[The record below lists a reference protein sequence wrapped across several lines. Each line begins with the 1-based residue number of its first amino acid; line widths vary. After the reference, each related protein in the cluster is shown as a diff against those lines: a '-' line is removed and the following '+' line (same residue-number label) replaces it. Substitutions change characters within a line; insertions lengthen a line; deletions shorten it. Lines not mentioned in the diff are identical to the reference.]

1 MKLPNSIKNIALLTV
16 TLAILL
22 PAVEMFFRFTGGYM
36 SDSEKHG
43 DRFYSVYES
52 PHEKRWYHIYEPHQV
67 NSQTLQEY
75 SYSIYAN
82 NEGLLDK
89 EFTVAKTLRTFRI
102 LVIGDS
108 FIQGM
113 G

>member
-1 MKLPNSIKNIALLTV
+1 MKIPGTVKNIALLSA
-16 TLAILL
+16 TLLIMLL
-22 PAVEMFFRFTGGYM
+22 VVEIFFRFTGKYM
-36 SDSEKHG
+36 SDGEKHG
-43 DRFYSVYES
+43 EPFSSVYHS
-52 PHEKRWYHIYEPHQV
+52 PIEKRWYHIYEPHAMTNQK
-67 NSQTLQEY
+67 LEEY

-89 EFTVAKTLRTFRI
+89 DFTVDKAPHKFRI